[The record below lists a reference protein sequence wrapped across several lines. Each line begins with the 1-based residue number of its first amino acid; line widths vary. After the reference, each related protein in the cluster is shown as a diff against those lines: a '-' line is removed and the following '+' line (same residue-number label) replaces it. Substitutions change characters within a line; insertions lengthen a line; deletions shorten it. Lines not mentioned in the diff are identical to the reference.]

1 MRQALIVVDFQKDFV
16 DGSLGFAQA
25 RLLDGAICDKI
36 TDYHE
41 RRQTVM
47 FTLDTHSE
55 DYLQTREGQKL
66 PVVHCVKHTPGW
78 SLYGRAAELR
88 AADDLTIEKPGF
100 GSLELA
106 ALLRRTG
113 FDRIEL
119 VGLVSNI
126 CVISNAVLAKAA
138 LPEAEIVV
146 DAACTASGD
155 PVLHEKALDVMEG
168 LQISVINRAAKPE

>member
-25 RLLDGAICDKI
+25 RLLDGAICAKI
-36 TDYHE
+36 KACHE
-41 RRQTVM
+41 QHQTVL
-47 FTLDTHSE
+47 FTLDTHAD
-55 DYLQTREGQKL
+55 DYLQTQEGGKL

-78 SLYGRAAELR
+78 ALYGRSAELR
-88 AADDLTIEKPGF
+88 EADDLLIEKPGF

-106 ALLRRTG
+106 NALRHAK

-146 DAACTASGD
+146 DAACTASAD
-155 PVLHEKALDVMEG
+155 QSLHEKALDVMEG
-168 LQISVINRAAKPE
+168 MQITVINRAARPE